1 MMKINNLLKKSV
13 FSLSLLV
20 FMMTLIA
27 CKEVSLDVQDIV
39 ETAGSISR
47 HVSNMGEKTDAEEVV
62 IGKEVSATLLGA
74 FPLSNNREKQLYIN
88 RVGVWL
94 ALQTNRTGLN
104 WRFAVLDV
112 QNINAFA
119 SPGGYIFVTR
129 GLLDILDNEAQLA
142 GVLSHEIAHVIER
155 HHMNELQS
163 NASFG
168 IANDLSQFA
177 LRQSSGGDSLKT
189 QYLSDEV
196 SKKLMVAAKSLYSNG
211 LAKTDEF
218 SADHLGML
226 ISAKAGY
233 DPYAYLEVL
242 HKLDKYSTDDSQL
255 ALLFKT
261 HPKPSERLS
270 HLDTLIQ
277 SSALNA
283 ADDKLLTNRFM
294 KYGM

>member
-1 MMKINNLLKKSV
+1 MTIMKFFKKSFV
-13 FSLSLLV
+13 VTFLLISLGSL
-20 FMMTLIA
+20 TA
-27 CKEVSLDVQDIV
+27 CNEVSLDVQGIV
-39 ETAGSISR
+39 ETAGSITR
-47 HVSNMGEKTDAEEVV
+47 HIENMGEKSDDEEVL
-62 IGKEVSATLLGA
+62 IGKEMSASLLGA
-74 FPLSNNREKQLYIN
+74 FPLSNNRDKQLYVN

-94 ALQTNRTGLN
+94 AMQTNRSNLK
-104 WRFAVLDV
+104 WHFAVLDV

-155 HHMNELQS
+155 HHMSELQS

-168 IANDLSQFA
+168 IASDLSRFA
-177 LRQSSGGDSLKT
+177 LRQSTGETLPNHI
-189 QYLSDEV
+189 LSDEV
-196 SKKLMVAAKSLYSNG
+196 SHKLTTATKALYTNG
-211 LAKTDEF
+211 LAKSDEF

-226 ISAKAGY
+226 ITARAGY

-261 HPKPSERLS
+261 HPKPAERL
-270 HLDTLIQ
+270 LNLEALIQ
-277 SSALNA
+277 SNRLNN
-283 ADDKLLTNRFM
+283 ADDKLLANRYM
-294 KYGM
+294 KYAM

>member
-1 MMKINNLLKKSV
+1 MNTMIFFKNAFFIL
-13 FSLSLLV
+13 FFLV
-20 FMMTLIA
+20 SIWALTA
-27 CKEVSLDVQDIV
+27 CKEVSLDIQDIV

-47 HVSNMGEKTDAEEVV
+47 HVGNMGEKTDEEEVI
-62 IGKEVSATLLGA
+62 IGKEISATLLGA
-74 FPLSNNREKQLYIN
+74 FPLSQNREKQLYIN

-94 ALQTNRTGLN
+94 ALQTNRTSLN

-177 LRQSSGGDSLKT
+177 LRQSSGESIKS
-189 QYLSDEV
+189 QYLTDEV
-196 SKKLMVAAKSLYSNG
+196 SKKLTVAAKSLYTSG

-226 ISAKAGY
+226 ISARAGY

-242 HKLDKYSTDDSQL
+242 HKLDKYSTNDSQL

-261 HPKPSERLS
+261 HPKPADRLL
-270 HLDTLIQ
+270 HLESLIQ
-277 SSALNA
+277 GNALNA
-283 ADDKLLTNRFM
+283 ADDKLLVNRFM
-294 KYGM
+294 KYAM